1 MSNEPGRPACRGMT
15 LIELTLAIALIGIGL
30 AGVLAAFQTATR
42 ASADPLV
49 QKQQLAI
56 AEEMLEEISLH
67 AFAPAAN
74 AAPPPCGRSTYNDI
88 GDYDGYASTGIC
100 DIAGNAVPGLETYN
114 VAVAVS
120 NTALAGVA
128 ALRIAVTVTHGG
140 ASMTL
145 TTYRTGWAN

>member
-1 MSNEPGRPACRGMT
+1 MT

-49 QKQQLAI
+49 QKQELAI

-67 AFAPAAN
+67 AFAPVAN
-74 AAPPPCGRSTYNDI
+74 PAPPPCARNTYNDI

-100 DIAGNAVPGLETYN
+100 DIAGNAVAGLESYN

-120 NTALAGVA
+120 DATLAGVA
-128 ALRIAVTVTHGG
+128 ARRIAVTVSHGG
-140 ASMTL
+140 SGMTL
-145 TTYRTGWAN
+145 VAYRTGWAN